1 MFDIIAKPM
10 GDILYFIYDNLAFK
24 SYGIAIIIFTIF
36 VKVLLLPLMIKQYNS
51 MAKMQELG
59 PKLKELQTKY
69 KNDKEKL
76 QQESFKLYQENNYN
90 PASGCLPLLIQMPI
104 LIALWQVISK
114 PLTYML
120 DIHDKIDKLASA
132 LKLSTNGY
140 VEIDIIRN
148 FSVDKIGNIIS
159 TDIANVIEKMEQGF
173 RFLGVNLGSVP
184 SAEYKTNLILLLIP
198 LLAAGTT
205 YISTKLSMVTST
217 TQMDNPMQKS
227 MMLMGP
233 IMTLIFSFTFPA
245 GMGLYWI
252 VGGIFQIFQQ
262 MFINKLMAKKK
273 EVQNT

>member
-1 MFDIIAKPM
+1 
-10 GDILYFIYDNLAFK
+10 
-24 SYGIAIIIFTIF
+24 
-36 VKVLLLPLMIKQYNS
+36 MIKQYNS